1 MQRQS
6 IETKDIVGYD
16 LFYYEFTLLA
26 NQSRVYIDF
35 SDSNRTQM
43 ADANMVTSKNAD
55 QPLKQIKITNDGTA
69 DFIRIGVNSGPAGS
83 PYVKIKFGET
93 LTIPFVD
100 TDEVTNN
107 ITLQAITSNAT
118 VRIIGLA

>member
-1 MQRQS
+1 MQS

-35 SDSNRTQM
+35 SNSNRTQM
-43 ADANMVTSKNAD
+43 ADANMVASKNAD

-69 DFIRIGVNSGPAGS
+69 DFIRIGVNAGPAGA